1 MFISEI
7 VVATDIVWSDISS
20 YLNGLMSK
28 SAIHTFVYKGRHGIK
43 EKLGFCFCPKI
54 DPPEAI
60 FNSSIK
66 YGQYCFLHV
75 LFKYITYVYT
85 FI

>member
-43 EKLGFCFCPKI
+43 EKLGFR
-54 DPPEAI
+54 
-60 FNSSIK
+60 SSP
-66 YGQYCFLHV
+66 
-75 LFKYITYVYT
+75 
-85 FI
+85 